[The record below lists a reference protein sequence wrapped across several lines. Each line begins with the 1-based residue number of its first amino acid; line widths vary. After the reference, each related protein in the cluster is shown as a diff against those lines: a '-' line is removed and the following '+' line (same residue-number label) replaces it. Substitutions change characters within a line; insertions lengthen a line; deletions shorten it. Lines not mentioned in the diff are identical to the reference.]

1 MDEYTENRFGYLR
14 EKSVEELQV
23 FKEQLISEIN
33 YLSFVIND
41 KNASSNLKSEIKN
54 SDLKFEEERLEY
66 VEYLLKEKEVKRKRW
81 IFIR

>member
-66 VEYLLKEKEVKRKRW
+66 VEYLLQEKEVKRKR
-81 IFIR
+81 

>member
-41 KNASSNLKSEIKN
+41 KNAPSNLKSEIKN

-66 VEYLLKEKEVKRKRW
+66 VEYLLKEKKFTRKR
-81 IFIR
+81 